1 MWTEKVDPS
10 NFECRVWPR
19 AAAIASK
26 LWGYNYSGTAMRG
39 RGGAQSVLLDL
50 AHSKHL
56 LMSFAHFRHHLVHL
70 GLSPADLTFHY
81 NRKSSNYGPK
91 RSKPDKPDMDLVNL
105 VPQLVSK
112 EIEAIE

>member
-26 LWGYNYSGTAMRG
+26 LWGYNYSGTAISTPDLQLMM
-39 RGGAQSVLLDL
+39 LDL

-56 LMSFAHFRHHLVHL
+56 LMSLVHFRHHLVHL

-81 NRKSSNYGPK
+81 NRKSSNTDAMK
-91 RSKPDKPDMDLVNL
+91 SKANQSDVDLVNL

-112 EIEAIE
+112 EIDAIK